1 MSPVQKYAIGA
12 GAAVLL
18 SLIIFGAGF
27 VTLLVILGVVAA
39 PVIGY
44 LMLDPSQRER
54 LKRSRKRGI
63 GR

>member
-18 SLIIFGAGF
+18 SLIFFGAGWI
-27 VTLLVILGVVAA
+27 TLLVILGVVAA
-39 PVIGY
+39 PVVGY
-44 LMLDPSQRER
+44 LMLDQSQRER
-54 LKRSRKRGI
+54 LRRVRKRGI

>member
-18 SLIIFGAGF
+18 SLIFFGAGWI
-27 VTLLVILGVVAA
+27 TLLVILGVVGA
-39 PVIGY
+39 PVVGY
-44 LMLDPSQRER
+44 LMLDPSQRAR
-54 LKRSRKRGI
+54 LKRARKRGI

>member
-1 MSPVQKYAIGA
+1 MSPVQKYAVGA

-18 SLIIFGAGF
+18 SWIFLPNWIA
-27 VTLLVILGVVAA
+27 LLVFLGVVAA
-39 PVIGY
+39 PVVGY

-54 LKRSRKRGI
+54 LKRARRRGL

>member
-12 GAAVLL
+12 GAVVLL
-18 SLIIFGAGF
+18 SWIFLPGLI
-27 VTLLVILGVVAA
+27 TLLVVLGVVAA
-39 PVIGY
+39 PVVGY

-54 LKRSRKRGI
+54 LKRARRRGL

>member
-18 SLIIFGAGF
+18 SLMIFGTGLI
-27 VTLLVILGVVAA
+27 TLLVVLGVVAA
-39 PVIGY
+39 PVVGY

-54 LKRSRKRGI
+54 LKRARRRGI

>member
-18 SLIIFGAGF
+18 SLIIFGTGWI
-27 VTLLVILGVVAA
+27 TLLVILGVVGA
-39 PVIGY
+39 PVVGY

-54 LKRSRKRGI
+54 LKRARRRGI
-63 GR
+63 GH

>member
-18 SLIIFGAGF
+18 SLIFFGAGF

>member
-12 GAAVLL
+12 GVAVLL
-18 SLIIFGAGF
+18 SWFIFGAGLIT
-27 VTLLVILGVVAA
+27 TLVLLGVIAA
-39 PVIGY
+39 PVVGY

-54 LKRSRKRGI
+54 LKRNRRRGI

>member
-18 SLIIFGAGF
+18 SLIFFGPGMI
-27 VTLLVILGVVAA
+27 TLLVVLGVVAA

-54 LKRSRKRGI
+54 LKRARRRGI
-63 GR
+63 GS

>member
-54 LKRSRKRGI
+54 LKRSRRRGI

>member
-12 GAAVLL
+12 GVAFLF
-18 SLIIFGAGF
+18 SLFFLPGW
-27 VTLLVILGVVAA
+27 VTLLVVLGLVAA
-39 PVIGY
+39 PVVGY

-54 LKRSRKRGI
+54 LKRARRRGI

>member
-1 MSPVQKYAIGA
+1 MSPITKYAIGA

-18 SLIIFGAGF
+18 SLWFFGPGF

-39 PVIGY
+39 PVVGY

-54 LKRSRKRGI
+54 LKRARRRGI

>member
-18 SLIIFGAGF
+18 SLIFFGAGF

-54 LKRSRKRGI
+54 LKRSRQRGI

>member
-18 SLIIFGAGF
+18 SLMIFGTGF
-27 VTLLVILGVVAA
+27 ITLLVVLGVVAA

-54 LKRSRKRGI
+54 LKRARKRGI
-63 GR
+63 GS

>member
-18 SLIIFGAGF
+18 SLIFFGPGF

-39 PVIGY
+39 PVVGY

>member
-18 SLIIFGAGF
+18 SLIIFPGWI
-27 VTLLVILGVVAA
+27 TLLVVLGVIVA
-39 PVIGY
+39 PVVGY

-54 LKRSRKRGI
+54 LKRARRRGI
-63 GR
+63 GS

>member
-18 SLIIFGAGF
+18 SLILPVPYW
-27 VTLLVILGVVAA
+27 VTLLVVLAVVAA
-39 PVIGY
+39 PVVGY
-44 LMLDPSQRER
+44 LMLDESQRAR
-54 LKRSRKRGI
+54 LKRARKRGI

>member
-12 GAAVLL
+12 GVAVVL
-18 SLIIFGAGF
+18 SWLILPGWL
-27 VTLLVILGVVAA
+27 TLLIVLGVIAA
-39 PVIGY
+39 PVVGY

-54 LKRSRKRGI
+54 LKRARRRGI